1 MLAQESGVWT
11 PLWSESSSRSY
22 HLSEEQ
28 VQTLEDQ
35 PGPG

>member
-22 HLSEEQ
+22 YLSEEQ
-28 VQTLEDQ
+28 VQAHDDQ